1 MLARTDIHAAVH
13 NCRRRPNLSSNHRYP
28 NRHSSGNV
36 YAVNPAVVRTHIDTS
51 IVDGRRRVHF
61 TSSCKVPHKLSVG
74 GIETVN
80 IVILATHKNTAVN
93 DCRGRHYLSLIHIS
107 EPTRLGMISYAV
119 FCLKKKKKK

>member
-61 TSSCKVPHKLSVG
+61 TSSCKVPH
-74 GIETVN
+74 
-80 IVILATHKNTAVN
+80 
-93 DCRGRHYLSLIHIS
+93 LSLIHIS
-107 EPTRLGMISYAV
+107 EPTRLGMTSYAV
-119 FCLKKKKKK
+119 FCLKKKKKSLHIKTKTLSSQQNEKMIYKKLNKA